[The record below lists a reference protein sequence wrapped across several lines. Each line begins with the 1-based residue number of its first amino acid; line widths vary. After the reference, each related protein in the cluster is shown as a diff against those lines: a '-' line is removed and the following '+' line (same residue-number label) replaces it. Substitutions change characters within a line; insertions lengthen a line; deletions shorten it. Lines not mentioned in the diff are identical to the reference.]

1 MLLRT
6 SLEEDM
12 SSGSE
17 AQQDATASA
26 TVQLLHMV
34 AGAWVG
40 QAVHVAAKLGIADV
54 LESGPKTPSE
64 IATATGSHPGAL
76 HRLLRTLASLGVFA
90 EDAEGR
96 FGLTA
101 LADGLRSQ
109 APVSLRA
116 FAIMLGEEMLWRPWG
131 ALHHAVQTGE
141 AAFAHVFGRGLY
153 EYLGTHPEAAAI
165 FDAAIT
171 DRARQENGAVVD
183 AYDWWPDTIVDVGGG
198 QGSLL
203 TAILTRAPKARG
215 VLFEAPQVTDGAKRT
230 IEQAGLT
237 RRCAV
242 VGGDFFQSVPPDGDL
257 YLMRRVMHGWS
268 EERATVILSN
278 CRKAMGPNSRLL
290 IIEHVLAPG
299 NAPSWG
305 KMLDLQQLVLSA
317 GGRERSEEEYAGLL
331 AAAGF
336 RLKRVIPT
344 SSTAS
349 LIEAIPLAEAS

>member
-1 MLLRT
+1 
-6 SLEEDM
+6 M
-12 SSGSE
+12 SASPACHSYS
-17 AQQDATASA
+17 SA
-26 TVQLLHMV
+26 TMTLLHMA
-34 AGAWVG
+34 AGGWIG

-54 LESGPKTPSE
+54 LENGPKTPPQ
-64 IATATGSHPGAL
+64 IATVTGSHPEAL
-76 HRLLRTLASLGVFA
+76 HRLLRMLAGLGIFE

-131 ALHHAVQTGE
+131 DLHHAVQTGE
-141 AAFAHVFGRGLY
+141 AAFAHVFGEALY
-153 EYLGTHPEAAAI
+153 DYLGMHPQAATI

-171 DRARQENGAVVD
+171 DRARQENRAVVE

-203 TAILTRAPKARG
+203 AEILAQAPNARG
-215 VLFEAPQVTDGAKRT
+215 VLFETPHVADRAKT
-230 IEQAGLT
+230 MIEEAGLA
-237 RRCAV
+237 RRCEV
-242 VGGDFFQSVPPDGDL
+242 IGGDFFQSVPTVGGL

-268 EERATVILSN
+268 DESATVILRN
-278 CRKAMGPNSRLL
+278 CRKAMRQDGRLL

-305 KMLDLQQLVLSA
+305 KMLDLQQLVLST
-317 GGRERSEEEYAGLL
+317 GGRERSEAEYANLL

-336 RLKRVIPT
+336 KLERVIPT

-349 LIEAIPLAEAS
+349 LIEAIPVAEGRLIDPANVVAN